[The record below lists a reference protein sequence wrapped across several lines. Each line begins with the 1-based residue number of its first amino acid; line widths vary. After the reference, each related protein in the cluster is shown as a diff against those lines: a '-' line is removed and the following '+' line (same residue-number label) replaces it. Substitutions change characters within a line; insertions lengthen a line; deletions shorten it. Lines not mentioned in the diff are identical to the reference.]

1 MQTDITTDMLRP
13 GDRLASL
20 KLELTEEFNES
31 IVQSVGA
38 DLSRYSGGGEH
49 PGIVHP
55 ALLIVFSNLTRSPSF
70 KLPANCAAIQ
80 THDDVHL
87 ERLARPGDTVN
98 ISWQVVDT
106 YTRRDRHYQVK
117 ETHVADAKGR
127 TVLDPKDHE
136 HVHGRGAPGRLLMTE
151 LTS

>member
-13 GDRLASL
+13 GDRLAPL
-20 KLELTEEFNES
+20 ELELTGEFNES

-38 DLSRYSGGGEH
+38 DLSRYSGSGEQ

-70 KLPANCAAIQ
+70 RLPANCAAIQ
-80 THDDVHL
+80 THDDVQL
-87 ERLARPGDTVN
+87 ERLARPGDIVN

-106 YTRRDRHYQVK
+106 YTRRDRHYQVMA
-117 ETHVADAKGR
+117 TRVADAEGR
-127 TVLDPKDHE
+127 TVLTRKTTNTFM
-136 HVHGRGAPGRLLMTE
+136 GAGYPGV
-151 LTS
+151 S